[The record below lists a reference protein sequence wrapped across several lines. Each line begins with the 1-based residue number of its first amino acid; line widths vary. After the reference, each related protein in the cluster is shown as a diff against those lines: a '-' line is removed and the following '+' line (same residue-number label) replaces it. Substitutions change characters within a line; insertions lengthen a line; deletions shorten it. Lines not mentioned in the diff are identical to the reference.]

1 MAHSKKKKSLIWEV
15 RHTDDRFAGYVFGT
29 MHTRDQRV
37 HRLMPALKPFL
48 GRCTVLANEFA
59 IRETPEPGQGAIA
72 PVDDWLPSLNK
83 RHQKAFSRLLAR
95 HELGT
100 PEMYGHLPP
109 LLVLQALV
117 EAILGQESDQPFDM
131 ALAVHAE
138 ATGLDLSGIE
148 TLEEQLQILERIPVD
163 LQKKQLIQ
171 VLNNR
176 SKYQKQIR
184 KQVDWYLRQDIQQL
198 YRVSRKQLGTLRKLL
213 LLDRNKRMA
222 KRMFSMFAVESHFM
236 AIGAAHLWGDKGVLS
251 LLRKKGMILKPI
263 RLSLD
268 D

>member
-1 MAHSKKKKSLIWEV
+1 MAHSKKKKSLLWEV
-15 RHTDDRFAGYVFGT
+15 RHADDRFAGYVFGT

-37 HRLMPALKPFL
+37 HQLLPALEAFL
-48 GRCTVLANEFA
+48 ARCSVLSNEFA
-59 IRETPEPGQGAIA
+59 VFEASQNGQPAIA
-72 PVDDWLPSLNK
+72 PVDDWLPTLNK
-83 RHQKAFSRLLAR
+83 RQQKAFRQLLTR
-95 HELGT
+95 HELGD

-117 EAILGQESDQPFDM
+117 EAILGQESSQPFDM
-131 ALAVHAE
+131 ALAIHAE
-138 ATGLDLSGIE
+138 AMGLTLSGIE
-148 TLEEQLQILERIPVD
+148 TLEEQLGILEHIPLE

-171 VLNNR
+171 VLNHR

-198 YRVSRKQLGTLRKLL
+198 YRVSRKQLGKLRNLL

-222 KRMFSMFAVESHFM
+222 KRMVRMYSNETHFM

-251 LLRKKGMILKPI
+251 LLRKKGMILKPV
-263 RLSLD
+263 RSCLA
-268 D
+268 